1 MATNFLIC
9 DNCQYKNTVTSERI
23 AFCNGCQKKLANNYL
38 DWKKGKFNSP
48 LEEKKNI
55 FQRTV
60 NQSLFK
66 NKTII

>member
-1 MATNFLIC
+1 MANFLIC
-9 DNCQYKNTVTSERI
+9 DNCQHKNTVTSERI
-23 AFCNGCQKKLANNYL
+23 VFCNGCQKKLANNYL

-48 LEEKKNI
+48 LEEKKYI

>member
-23 AFCNGCQKKLANNYL
+23 VFCNGCQKKLANNYL

-48 LEEKKNI
+48 LEEKKYI

>member
-1 MATNFLIC
+1 MANFLIC

-23 AFCNGCQKKLANNYL
+23 VFCNGCQKKLANNYL

-48 LEEKKNI
+48 LKEKKNI

-60 NQSLFK
+60 NQSFFK